1 MKTPVLDDFMK
12 GWIGLFT
19 RSPKTKLAWK
29 TATGL
34 QVPTYSA
41 TRWWSKWEV
50 MNHLLKSFGD
60 VCSFLQNDELPP
72 SKLKLLE
79 ILHDSPKNRKLQMK
93 LAMTI
98 DAGEPFVKAAYR
110 DGPHIFSAYEE
121 INALTASIST
131 QFYTNT
137 IGVARKLSS
146 NPVQQQQLID
156 YSKSCVQPAY
166 SYFNVKFGH
175 DLKQTVEAFK
185 YARFFDPTKMT
196 ELKPFCNDID
206 QLKVFPFFNSDDK
219 LDELKAELPTYLAKA
234 DGVSPEMDKLD
245 WWRKHENEL
254 PTTVVKGLQNS
265 FACAAL
271 VSSS

>member
-1 MKTPVLDDFMK
+1 MRPENSLTHLIWCDMHTKFFTVYVHYQDITFTSYIHNISDITCTIPSEPTWSQGSSDRQDQCNAIAWSAPSSPNGIISEYQIIFMDYK
-12 GWIGLFT
+12 Y
-19 RSPKTKLAWK
+19 
-29 TATGL
+29 L

-79 ILHDSPKNRKLQMK
+79 ILNDSPKNRKLQME

-98 DAGEPFVKAAYR
+98 DAGEPFVKTTYR
-110 DGPHIFSAYEE
+110 LEGDGPLIFSAYEE

-131 QFYTNT
+131 QFYPNT
-137 IGVARKLSS
+137 IAVARKLSS

-175 DLKQTVEAFK
+175 DLKQTVDMLGSLTQQ
-185 YARFFDPTKMT
+185 RS
-196 ELKPFCNDID
+196 LN
-206 QLKVFPFFNSDDK
+206 
-219 LDELKAELPTYLAKA
+219 
-234 DGVSPEMDKLD
+234 
-245 WWRKHENEL
+245 
-254 PTTVVKGLQNS
+254 
-265 FACAAL
+265 
-271 VSSS
+271 